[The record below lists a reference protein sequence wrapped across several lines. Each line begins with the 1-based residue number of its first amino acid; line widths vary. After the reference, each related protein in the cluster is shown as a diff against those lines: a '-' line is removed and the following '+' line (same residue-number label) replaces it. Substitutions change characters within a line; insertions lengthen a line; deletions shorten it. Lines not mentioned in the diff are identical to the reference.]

1 MDLILWRHAE
11 AEENAAD
18 DLRRRLTSKGR
29 KQASRAAEWL
39 LQRLPSRFTLISS
52 PAARAHQTAQALGM
66 PIKVD
71 LSLAPGASPK
81 AIIAAAGWPDN
92 KGAVVIVG
100 HQPDLG
106 HALAQLVAGSEGR
119 WSVKK
124 GAIWWISNRV
134 RDGDAQVVV
143 RAVVSPDLL

>member
-11 AEENAAD
+11 AEEGTTD

-29 KQASRAAEWL
+29 KQAARGAEWL
-39 LQRLPSRFTLISS
+39 LQRLPARFALISS
-52 PAARAHQTAQALGM
+52 PALRAHQTAQALGV
-66 PIKVD
+66 PIKVEQA
-71 LSLAPGASPK
+71 LAPGAAVG
-81 AIIAAAGWPDN
+81 AILEACGWPRY
-92 KGAVVIVG
+92 KGAVVVVA

-106 HALAQLVAGSEGR
+106 RALAQLVSGAHGP
-119 WSVKK
+119 WSIKK
-124 GAIWWISNRV
+124 GAFWWLSNRV

>member
-11 AEENAAD
+11 AEDDAD

-29 KQASRAAEWL
+29 KQAQRAAEWL
-39 LQRLPSRFTLISS
+39 LQRLPSRFALISS
-52 PAARAHQTAQALGM
+52 PAVRAHQTAQALGT
-66 PIKVD
+66 PIKVEQ
-71 LSLAPGASPK
+71 SLAPGATPK
-81 AIIAAAGWPDN
+81 SIIAAAGWPDN
-92 KGAVVIVG
+92 RGAVVIVG

-106 HALAQLVAGSEGR
+106 RAVAQLVAGGDGR
-119 WSVKK
+119 WSIKK
-124 GAIWWISNRV
+124 GAIWWLSNRV

>member
-11 AEENAAD
+11 AAEHAD
-18 DLRRRLTSKGR
+18 DLRRRLTTKGR
-29 KQASRAAEWL
+29 KQAARAGEWL
-39 LQRLPSRFTLISS
+39 LQRLPARFVLMSS
-52 PAARAHQTAQALGM
+52 PAVRAHQTAQVLGT
-66 PIKVD
+66 PIKTD
-71 LSLAPGASPK
+71 EKLAPGASAK
-81 AIIAAAGWPDN
+81 AIIEASGWPEY

-106 HALAQLVAGSEGR
+106 RALAQLIAESAR
-119 WSVKK
+119 PWSIKK
-124 GAIWWISNRV
+124 GGFWWISNRV

>member
-11 AEENAAD
+11 AEDDAD

-29 KQASRAAEWL
+29 KQAQHAAEWL
-39 LQRLPSRFTLISS
+39 LQRLPSRFALISS
-52 PAARAHQTAQALGM
+52 PAVRAHQTAQALGT
-66 PIKVD
+66 PIKVEH
-71 LSLAPGASPK
+71 SLAPGATPK
-81 AIIAAAGWPDN
+81 SIIAAAGWPDN
-92 KGAVVIVG
+92 RGAVVIVG

-106 HALAQLVAGSEGR
+106 RAVAQLVAGGDGR
-119 WSVKK
+119 WSIKK
-124 GAIWWISNRV
+124 GAIWWLSNRV

>member
-11 AEENAAD
+11 AEEHAD

-29 KQASRAAEWL
+29 KQAARAAEWL

-52 PAARAHQTAQALGM
+52 PAVRAHQTAQALGT
-66 PIKVD
+66 PIKVEQ
-71 LSLAPGASPK
+71 SLAPGATAK

-106 HALAQLVAGSEGR
+106 RALAQLVAGGDGR
-119 WSVKK
+119 WSIKK
-124 GAIWWISNRV
+124 GAFWWISNRV